1 MVRPPLIDLNPVELK
16 YYPFG
21 ISLDKCTGS
30 CNVLSEKVCV
40 PKETKD
46 INVTAFNMITNKNG
60 AKKMAKHISSL
71 SDCNGTKIPNHLVC
85 KQTLNHLAKLVKW
98 LNCVVSTYLYNTFD
112 CMFLSCH
119 VRVSEWI
126 HTLLSLLVKAAI
138 SEV

>member
-16 YYPFG
+16 YYPFA

-60 AKKMAKHISSL
+60 AKKMAKHINS
-71 SDCNGTKIPNHLVC
+71 
-85 KQTLNHLAKLVKW
+85 
-98 LNCVVSTYLYNTFD
+98 
-112 CMFLSCH
+112 
-119 VRVSEWI
+119 
-126 HTLLSLLVKAAI
+126 
-138 SEV
+138 

>member
-85 KQTLNHLAKLVKW
+85 KQTLNHLAKLAKW
-98 LNCVVSTYLYNTFD
+98 TVLWVLTCTIHLTVCSYHVTCAFQSESTLYSP
-112 CMFLSCH
+112 CL
-119 VRVSEWI
+119 
-126 HTLLSLLVKAAI
+126 
-138 SEV
+138 